1 MDKRSIVLVVVFFA
15 LVVAGMFI
23 FAYLK
28 RSEIKEP
35 AIVAPVTNGEGDETV
50 LYPNITRIDAKHYY
64 IDGVHTFVGQI
75 EMPTPCDLVTAESSV
90 AESYPEQITLN
101 FNVINNAESCVQVI
115 TGQRFMVSAS
125 ASKEATVKAK
135 FMGRDVELNL
145 IPAAPGETP
154 DEFEVYIKG

>member
-1 MDKRSIVLVVVFFA
+1 MDKRSIVLIVVFFA

-35 AIVAPVTNGEGDETV
+35 AIVAPVTNGEDSDAI
-50 LYPNITRIDAKHYY
+50 LYPGITRIDAKHYF

-75 EMPTPCDLVTAESSV
+75 DMPTPCDLVTAESSV
-90 AESYPEQITLN
+90 AESFPEQITLN
-101 FNVINNAESCVQVI
+101 FSVINNAENCIQVI
-115 TGQRFMVSAS
+115 TGQRFMVSAT
-125 ASKEATVKAK
+125 ASTEATVKAK

-154 DEFEVYIKG
+154 EDFELYIKG